1 MKTIVKGKERLMAEI
16 KANAESV
23 INTEKADN
31 EQWDIRLKND
41 RGYFQGSRSKSK
53 RKKR

>member
-1 MKTIVKGKERLMAEI
+1 MKTIAKGKERFMAEI

-41 RGYFQGSRSKSK
+41 RVYFQGSRAKLK
-53 RKKR
+53 KKKR

>member
-1 MKTIVKGKERLMAEI
+1 MKTIAKGKERFMAEI
-16 KANAESV
+16 KA
-23 INTEKADN
+23 
-31 EQWDIRLKND
+31 ND

>member
-23 INTEKADN
+23 INTEKATMSN
-31 EQWDIRLKND
+31 GI
-41 RGYFQGSRSKSK
+41 SV
-53 RKKR
+53 